1 MANQGPDKMNQLIK
15 TIIFRWFISND
26 PSIQYPLIQY
36 WQYQGS
42 TIHHP
47 DTIQTLSNHLSI
59 GGFHTSIQGGRS
71 WQPFVHHK
79 KSNKTFVERAF
90 ANFCDKKRSFHY
102 FCDKKIFWV
111 GSGWVSGF
119 FIKYQ
124 VQRVLSG
131 IEILI
136 GYSQSISLIS
146 YTF

>member
-90 ANFCDKKRSFHY
+90 ANFCDKKRVFANFRDKNVVFAH
-102 FCDKKIFWV
+102 FCNKKRGICNN
-111 GSGWVSGF
+111 
-119 FIKYQ
+119 
-124 VQRVLSG
+124 VL
-131 IEILI
+131 L
-136 GYSQSISLIS
+136 YM
-146 YTF
+146 